1 MENGLISIGKMAE
14 MSRLSVAALRL
25 YDELGL
31 LKPYLERYL
40 TADGTGRFAEE
51 ANAILGRLAGI
62 QPVPA
67 GLIGPDS
74 LYKEFI

>member
-1 MENGLISIGKMAE
+1 MP
-14 MSRLSVAALRL
+14 
-25 YDELGL
+25 YELGL

-40 TADGTGRFAEE
+40 TADGTGRFADE